1 MPETKTANVKSDKIL
16 IELSPS
22 DAFLFEQFQK
32 RYDVIGQLVGYMEA
46 VKIFDL
52 KNMSIQMDIDNLG
65 IVKHTSITRHFR
77 I

>member
-1 MPETKTANVKSDKIL
+1 MSNTFDTERKVVVEMTQ
-16 IELSPS
+16 S

-52 KNMSIQMDIDNLG
+52 KNMTIQMDIDATG
-65 IVKHTSITRHFR
+65 MVKHTSITRHFR
-77 I
+77 V